1 MDTFTKAKRREIM
14 QSVRRKN
21 TRPEELLARL
31 LSDAGVKFE
40 QNSDE
45 LPGQPDFVFW
55 ADATVVF
62 VNGCFWHGHVRCR
75 KGRSRPKTNRRYWQ
89 KKIEK
94 NQRRDRRVARQLRH
108 WGYSVF
114 TIWEC
119 ELTAGKIPPRLASRL
134 QLDEH

>member
-1 MDTFTKAKRREIM
+1 M
-14 QSVRRKN
+14 QAVRRKK
-21 TRPEELLARL
+21 TRPEEVLARL
-31 LSDAGVKFE
+31 LSDAGVEYE

-55 ADATVVF
+55 DDATVVF
-62 VNGCFWHGHVRCR
+62 VHGCFWHGHARCR

-89 KKIEK
+89 EKIER
-94 NQRRDRRVARQLRH
+94 NRRRDQRIARQLRR

-119 ELTAGKIPPRLASRL
+119 ELTAGTIPSRLASRL
-134 QLDEH
+134 HLNEL